1 MSPYRLEAPELAWWM
16 TQVEERGPVVA
27 LNGVIRPPVWPSEGD
42 YKLAVDGKISTAIDY
57 LRQPDAGAINFRA
70 MLPVAS
76 SFGQADE
83 IDLRVMD
90 ATTSRFVRDW
100 DQYRL
105 AKPGKKSPIPNPP
118 AKLTQRAIW
127 LSPMTFDKEGYA
139 LKRKYEEAAH
149 SLFPKRDG
157 KLRLL
162 DWGCGAGRMAKYLA
176 GKFDYTGIDIDREA
190 IEWCRASIPDA
201 RFEMQGLSARTE
213 FADNSFDAIIGIS
226 IFTHLREEEQFAWL
240 AELSRIGAPDG
251 LVAVSVNGATSLFN
265 AGNPPDVIET
275 LTRNGFCDTGAE
287 HSHRGVTSDD
297 SYYRNTYHTHG
308 YIRERW
314 SEYFEVMQIL
324 PAFVGNMQDMVFLR
338 PRKDRA

>member
-1 MSPYRLEAPELAWWM
+1 MAGYEIGEPELAWWV
-16 TQVEERGPVVA
+16 TQVEERGPVVS
-27 LNGVIRPPVWPSEGD
+27 LNGVIRPPVWPPRGD
-42 YKLAVDGKISTAIDY
+42 YKLAVNGKISAAVDY

-70 MLPVAS
+70 MLPAAS

-83 IDLRVMD
+83 IELRVMD
-90 ATTSRFVRDW
+90 ATKSEFVRDW

-105 AKPGKKSPIPNPP
+105 AKPGRKSPIPYPP

-127 LSPMTFDKEGYA
+127 LSPATFDKEGYA
-139 LKRKYEEAAH
+139 LKHKYEEAAKPF
-149 SLFPKRDG
+149 LPKREG

-176 GKFDYTGIDIDREA
+176 GEFDYTGIDIDKEA
-190 IEWCRASIPDA
+190 IGWCRASIPNA
-201 RFEMQGLSARTE
+201 RFALQELSAHAE

-226 IFTHLREEEQFAWL
+226 VFTHLREEDQFAWL
-240 AELSRIGAPDG
+240 AELSRIAAPDG

-265 AGNPPDVIET
+265 AGNLPEVIDI
-275 LTRNGFCDTGAE
+275 LLKSGFCDTGAE

-297 SYYRNTYHTHG
+297 TYYRNAYHTHG

-314 SEYFEVMQIL
+314 SKYFDVLQIL
-324 PAFVGNMQDMVFLR
+324 PAFVGNMQEMVFLR
-338 PRKDRA
+338 PKKARP